1 MRYTKTRNNHHGVGW
16 MGIMEWDHER
26 DEVNKTL
33 EITVMGLDQWGKW
46 TRWNDAGKRK
56 TEIFFQNANKIF
68 KENLIQNCSI
78 DADKKTSSFLVH
90 MLTLPHISP
99 SKLLFSWCKALNML
113 KYQHLPLSSPS
124 SQTLHLLR
132 SLFSQR
138 DHGTIF
144 WGTHSQESQR
154 NPVFSHNAGT

>member
-1 MRYTKTRNNHHGVGW
+1 MNGHNGVRPWKRQGKQNTRNYCNGFGS
-16 MGIMEWDHER
+16 MRKM
-26 DEVNKTL
+26 
-33 EITVMGLDQWGKW
+33 DQVKW
-46 TRWNDAGKRK
+46 CKQGGGTRK
-56 TEIFFQNANKIF
+56 IFFQNANKIF
-68 KENLIQNCSI
+68 TENLIQNCSI
-78 DADKKTSSFLVH
+78 DADNKPSSFLVH
-90 MLTLPHISP
+90 MLTVPYISP
-99 SKLLFSWCKALNML
+99 SKLLFSWYKALNML

>member
-1 MRYTKTRNNHHGVGW
+1 MNRHNGVRPWKRQGKQNTRNYCNGFGYQ
-16 MGIMEWDHER
+16 
-26 DEVNKTL
+26 L
-33 EITVMGLDQWGKW
+33 GKW
-46 TRWNDAGKRK
+46 IRWNDARKRK

-68 KENLIQNCSI
+68 TKNLIQNCSI
-78 DADKKTSSFLVH
+78 DADNKSSSFLVH
-90 MLTLPHISP
+90 MLTVPHISP
-99 SKLLFSWCKALNML
+99 SKQLFSWCKALNML